1 MPRLIEII
9 DNLHARLEESTR
21 QGWLGEIA
29 GIQVSLAG
37 AEQKLEQIRRI
48 QASPDHQKVLLGVPT
63 LKVD

>member
-1 MPRLIEII
+1 M
-9 DNLHARLEESTR
+9 AR
-21 QGWLGEIA
+21 EIA

-37 AEQKLEQIRRI
+37 AEQKLRI